1 MKKPNKTT
9 FIFDV
14 EWANAISGF
23 SDSIRLEIYEM
34 IVAYARTGETPDD
47 ASECAKM
54 AFAFIKSKMDEN
66 NARYEAKC
74 EKLRKNGSLGGEAK
88 GSKCKQK
95 VANATKCY
103 HLLPNGSKCK
113 QIESDND
120 YDNDSSNNATI
131 ITPIVNDLSYSSNNL
146 NHQLVPP
153 QGNGGVGEAEKIES
167 QTDFVKDE
175 KAEAFNTPP
184 IPRDPPKPKPKDWR
198 TDFALYQEQAYKAYQ
213 GLRQN
218 REWIAEREKFN
229 PNVNV
234 ELSLEKAYAEYWGT
248 EAGWKKKKQSR
259 SATIDWQ
266 RTYTNAI
273 SMNKVYKPRGTL
285 VATGVDNYHAELN
298 NGTKF

>member
-9 FIFDV
+9 FIFDL
-14 EWANAISGF
+14 EWADAISGF
-23 SDSIRLEIYEM
+23 SDAIRLEIYEM
-34 IVAYARTGETPDD
+34 IVAYARTGEIPSN

-54 AFAFIKSKMDEN
+54 AFAFIKGKIDEN

-74 EKLRKNGSLGGEAK
+74 EKLRKNGRVGGIAN
-88 GSKCKQK
+88 GSKWKQM
-95 VANATKCY
+95 
-103 HLLPNGSKCK
+103 LPNGSKWK

-120 YDNDSSNNATI
+120 YDSDSSNNATI
-131 ITPIVNDLSYSSNNL
+131 ITPIVNDLSYSTNNL
-146 NHQLVPP
+146 NHQHVPP
-153 QGNGGVGEAEKIES
+153 QGNGGDGEARKIES

-175 KAEAFNTPP
+175 KAEAFE
-184 IPRDPPKPKPKDWR
+184 KEKSSAKKEKDWR
-198 TDFALYQEQAYKAYQ
+198 TDFGLYQEQAYKAYAE
-213 GLRQN
+213 LRQN
-218 REWIAEREKFN
+218 HEWIAEREKFN

-273 SMNKVYKPRGTL
+273 SMNKVYKPRGTP
-285 VATGVDNYHAELN
+285 VTTGVEDYHAELN